1 MDFAVP
7 SYHVLPAMGRMVGQH
22 KNHRRNLAGRFI
34 AAAIIAALGALPAM
48 MATPNHAH
56 AQDSFSITDTA
67 APGPDWPQTSFSVYA
82 RNEPIRDILQ
92 SFAAAYGI
100 HLVTGRNVSG
110 VANGRLF
117 APTPQQFLDDLAQ
130 TNGLVWF
137 YYGGTLYVNPRSEIT
152 RSRIDLPRGAAR
164 NARTAL
170 EELGLIFPQ
179 FGVTAFPENDTVI
192 VSGPPPYVSLVREVL
207 GMLPQDAES
216 AETAIYVYRLKH
228 ASAEDRTFYYRDKE
242 VTIPGVTSILRNLMQ
257 TGNAGAAI
265 QVQDTSSR
273 SESEQPLDGL
283 QGAGLNGQDR
293 AVIADNRNRNGNG
306 NDGNEGPA
314 GPSQMRIQS
323 DPRLNAVIIRDTQER
338 IDQYKSLLE
347 TIDIPVALIE
357 IEAAV
362 VDVNVSKLEELG
374 VDWRA
379 QDGNVS
385 GGFGNIETAAPGE
398 NELSV
403 AVGPDANL
411 NTILTSAGSYFL
423 TKIRALESKGDAR
436 ISSRPSVLTVDNLEA
451 VLDLS
456 RTIYVRVSG
465 ERVANLFPVTAG
477 IMLRVTPRL
486 VSQSNQHSVQLD
498 VDIEDGTIDDQ
509 TTVDEIPS
517 VQRSTISTQAV
528 VGRDQSLLI
537 GGYVY
542 ETEVDNE
549 SKVPF
554 LGDIP
559 GLGVLF
565 RSTEKSNERRERFF
579 MITPKIVN
587 LPAAS

>member
-1 MDFAVP
+1 MHLAATLYFSKIYPVAHLQSGVSQLRVFLRVLFVTGFATV
-7 SYHVLPAMGRMVGQH
+7 VALTFLL
-22 KNHRRNLAGRFI
+22 NLAQ
-34 AAAIIAALGALPAM
+34 
-48 MATPNHAH
+48 
-56 AQDSFSITDTA
+56 AQDTPQFGEA
-67 APGPDWPQTSFSVYA
+67 APPPDWPQTSFSVYA

-92 SFAAAYGI
+92 SFATAYGI
-100 HLVTGRNVSG
+100 HLVTAHNVSG

-164 NARTAL
+164 NARNAL
-170 EELGLIFPQ
+170 EELGLVFPQ
-179 FGVTAFPENDTVI
+179 FGVTAFPENDAVI
-192 VSGPPPYVSLVREVL
+192 VSGPPPYVGLVREVL
-207 GMLPQDAES
+207 SMLPEDAES
-216 AETAIYVYRLKH
+216 AETSIYVYRLKH

-242 VTIPGVTSILRNLMQ
+242 VTIPGVTTILRNLMQ
-257 TGNAGAAI
+257 SGNAGAAI
-265 QVQDTSSR
+265 KVHNTSR
-273 SESEQPLDGL
+273 SSESATALESMD
-283 QGAGLNGQDR
+283 GAGLNGNER
-293 AVIADNRNRNGNG
+293 VSTAGNRNENYQ
-306 NDGNEGPA
+306 DDASSGPA
-314 GPSQMRIQS
+314 QMRIQS
-323 DPRLNAVIIRDTQER
+323 DPRLNAVIIRDTKDR
-338 IDQYKSLLE
+338 ISQYEALLS

-374 VDWRA
+374 VDWRG
-379 QDGNVS
+379 QNGNVS
-385 GGFGNIETAAPGE
+385 GGFGNIEAATPGE
-398 NELSV
+398 NELSI

-423 TKIRALESKGDAR
+423 TKIRALESSGDAR

-486 VSQSNQHSVQLD
+486 ILQGNQHSVQLD

-528 VGRDQSLLI
+528 VGREESLLI

-542 ETEVDNE
+542 ETQVDNE
-549 SKVPF
+549 SKVPL

-559 GLGVLF
+559 GLGILF
-565 RSTEKSNERRERFF
+565 RSTEQSNERRERFF

>member
-1 MDFAVP
+1 MYLAAKSIFSKTPPVKHTQSGPSPLCAFARALFVAGFAT
-7 SYHVLPAMGRMVGQH
+7 VATFAFLPGQ
-22 KNHRRNLAGRFI
+22 AQ
-34 AAAIIAALGALPAM
+34 
-48 MATPNHAH
+48 
-56 AQDSFSITDTA
+56 AQDTPQFGDA
-67 APGPDWPQTSFSVYA
+67 ATSTPDWPQTSFSVYA
-82 RNEPIRDILQ
+82 RNEPVRDILQ
-92 SFAAAYGI
+92 SFASAYGI
-100 HLVTGRNVSG
+100 HLVTARGVSG

-152 RSRIDLPRGAAR
+152 RSRIDLPHGAAR
-164 NARTAL
+164 NARNAL
-170 EELGLIFPQ
+170 EELGLVFPQ
-179 FGVTAFPENDTVI
+179 FGVTAFPENDSVI
-192 VSGPPPYVSLVREVL
+192 VSGPPPYVDLVREVL
-207 GMLPQDAES
+207 GMLPEDAES
-216 AETAIYVYRLKH
+216 AETTIYVYRLKH

-242 VTIPGVTSILRNLMQ
+242 VTIPGVTTILRNLMQ
-257 TGNAGAAI
+257 SGNAGAAI
-265 QVQDTSSR
+265 KVHETSGSL
-273 SESEQPLDGL
+273 ESAKALEGMD
-283 QGAGLNGQDR
+283 GAGLNGKER
-293 AVIADNRNRNGNG
+293 VSTKGNRDETYQ
-306 NDGNEGPA
+306 NDAPSGPA
-314 GPSQMRIQS
+314 QMRIQS
-323 DPRLNAVIIRDTQER
+323 DPRLNAVIIRDTKDR
-338 IDQYKSLLE
+338 ISQYEALLT

-374 VDWRA
+374 VDWRG
-379 QDGNVS
+379 QNGNVS
-385 GGFGNIETAAPGE
+385 GGFGNIETATPGE
-398 NELSV
+398 NELSI

-423 TKIRALESKGDAR
+423 TKIRALESSGDAR

-486 VSQSNQHSVQLD
+486 ISQSNHHSVQLD

-509 TTVDEIPS
+509 TTVDQIPS

-528 VGRDQSLLI
+528 VGRDESLLI

-542 ETEVDNE
+542 ETQVDNE
-549 SKVPF
+549 SKVPL

-559 GLGVLF
+559 GLGILF
-565 RSTEKSNERRERFF
+565 RSTEQSNERRERFF

>member
-1 MDFAVP
+1 MPLVAFNTLPGMPHTP
-7 SYHVLPAMGRMVGQH
+7 SC
-22 KNHRRNLAGRFI
+22 KTTRF
-34 AAAIIAALGALPAM
+34 AAIRRHVTAMLVAGMTVAAILTVSAPSK
-48 MATPNHAH
+48 
-56 AQDSFSITDTA
+56 AQDSTDLSTVNQ
-67 APGPDWPQTSFSVYA
+67 PDWPQTSFSVYA
-82 RNEPIRDILQ
+82 RNEPLRDILQ

-100 HLVTGRNVSG
+100 NIKIGRNVSG
-110 VANGRLF
+110 TANGRLF
-117 APTPQQFLDDLAQ
+117 AATPNQFLDDLAQ

-137 YYGGTLYVNPRSEIT
+137 YYGGTLYVNPRSEMS
-152 RSRIDLPRGAAR
+152 RSRIDVPRGAAR
-164 NARTAL
+164 TARNAL

-179 FGVTAFPENDTVI
+179 FGVTAFPENDAVI
-192 VSGPPPYVSLVREVL
+192 VAGPPPYVGLVREVL
-207 GMLPQDAES
+207 TMLPEDAAS
-216 AETAIYVYRLKH
+216 AETSIYVYRLKH

-242 VTIPGVTSILRNLMQ
+242 VTIPGVTTILRNLMQ
-257 TGNAGAAI
+257 TGNSGAAI
-265 QVQDTSSR
+265 KVRDNQGRQDGQKSIDHL
-273 SESEQPLDGL
+273 EGV
-283 QGAGLNGQDR
+283 GLNGKDR
-293 AVIADNRNRNGNG
+293 VDVAN
-306 NDGNEGPA
+306 NDDGYTQNNNSS

-323 DPRLNAVIIRDTQER
+323 DPRLNAVIIRDTQDR
-338 IDQYKSLLE
+338 ISQYESLLA

-374 VDWRA
+374 VDWRG
-379 QDGNVS
+379 QRNNVS
-385 GGFGNIETAAPGE
+385 GGFGNMDTAQPSDG
-398 NELSV
+398 ELSI

-423 TKIRALESKGDAR
+423 TKIRALENSGDAR

-486 VSQSNQHSVQLD
+486 ISQNNSHSVQLN
-498 VDIEDGTIDDQ
+498 VDIEDGSIDDQ

-549 SKVPF
+549 SKVPL

-565 RSTEKSNERRERFF
+565 RSTEKSSERRERFF